1 VLREKCGQQTKKFE
15 NFQTPRSSSGVA
27 GLLTFFNSSEE
38 REASAFII
46 ILLKR
51 AR

>member
-15 NFQTPRSSSGVA
+15 NFQTRPSSGVA
-27 GLLTFFNSSEE
+27 GRLLFLTRLKREE
-38 REASAFII
+38 SAFII